1 MKKRRRRL
9 RRRQREALR
18 VLIPAGAAV
27 IAIIVLAVVLVVRN
41 SKETSA
47 GAETVQDQAET
58 GAMPETEM
66 SEPTEETDIPDG
78 TEPSEED
85 SVKAVSGT
93 EPVQNMAAEVGS
105 MDDAEDP
112 QSSSNMEGG
121 SQTGAEVDVSKAAAS
136 ENETAE
142 ETLGIDVSKYQG
154 TIDWGQVKAS
164 GVDFA
169 MVRVGYRAKTTGIL
183 YEDPGARYN
192 LQEANANRI
201 QTGAYFFS
209 SAVTQEEAREEAEW
223 VASFIAKYK
232 ITYPVAYNCEDFQSP
247 DSRQNGLSMEE
258 RTQIACAFL
267 DTVAAKGYTPMFYAS
282 RNEMEGNAQWNMDTL
297 GSRYKVWVSQ
307 YPEKPFP
314 ETPKSSY
321 SRAHDM
327 WQYTSKGQVAGIR
340 GNVDVNVAYFGYSE
354 EAEAKDK
361 NPAQIVEA
369 NPEVGMNFTEVDET
383 VTAKDATNL
392 RNLPTTEGSTIVHQ
406 LKNGE
411 TAQRTGIGSNG
422 WDRVIYNGQRLYAV
436 HSFLTTDLSAKGQ
449 SESAQ
454 ADGGN
459 GSQQGVSGTGEN
471 AADAQ
476 TSQAGGLTF
485 RAVNEAVTA
494 RDKVN
499 LRNQPSTETGKIV
512 GTLSYGEAVVR
523 TGISGSSDTGW
534 SRLEVNGQVVYA
546 SSRLL
551 ATSMDY
557 KEKEKPTPE
566 NPEAG
571 MRFVAASGTVKAKSG
586 ETNLRTLPTTNE
598 PSAVVAQLTGDAT
611 AQRIAVETDKGWTK
625 LSYNGQIVYAV
636 SSYLTVTE

>member
-1 MKKRRRRL
+1 
-9 RRRQREALR
+9 
-18 VLIPAGAAV
+18 
-27 IAIIVLAVVLVVRN
+27 
-41 SKETSA
+41 
-47 GAETVQDQAET
+47 
-58 GAMPETEM
+58 
-66 SEPTEETDIPDG
+66 
-78 TEPSEED
+78 
-85 SVKAVSGT
+85 
-93 EPVQNMAAEVGS
+93 
-105 MDDAEDP
+105 
-112 QSSSNMEGG
+112 
-121 SQTGAEVDVSKAAAS
+121 
-136 ENETAE
+136 
-142 ETLGIDVSKYQG
+142 
-154 TIDWGQVKAS
+154 
-164 GVDFA
+164 
-169 MVRVGYRAKTTGIL
+169 
-183 YEDPGARYN
+183 
-192 LQEANANRI
+192 
-201 QTGAYFFS
+201 
-209 SAVTQEEAREEAEW
+209 
-223 VASFIAKYK
+223 
-232 ITYPVAYNCEDFQSP
+232 
-247 DSRQNGLSMEE
+247 
-258 RTQIACAFL
+258 
-267 DTVAAKGYTPMFYAS
+267 
-282 RNEMEGNAQWNMDTL
+282 
-297 GSRYKVWVSQ
+297 
-307 YPEKPFP
+307 
-314 ETPKSSY
+314 
-321 SRAHDM
+321 M

-340 GNVDVNVAYFGYSE
+340 GNVDVNVAYFGYSQ

-369 NPEVGMNFTEVDET
+369 NPEVGMNFTEVDER

-392 RNLPTTEGSTIVHQ
+392 RNLPTTEGSTVVHQ
-406 LKNGE
+406 LQNGE

-436 HSFLTTDLSAKGQ
+436 HSFLTMDLSATGQ

-459 GSQQGVSGTGEN
+459 GSQQGASGTGEN
-471 AADAQ
+471 VTDAQ

-499 LRNQPSTETGKIV
+499 LRDQPSTETGKIV

>member
-1 MKKRRRRL
+1 MCIR
-9 RRRQREALR
+9 
-18 VLIPAGAAV
+18 
-27 IAIIVLAVVLVVRN
+27 
-41 SKETSA
+41 
-47 GAETVQDQAET
+47 
-58 GAMPETEM
+58 
-66 SEPTEETDIPDG
+66 
-78 TEPSEED
+78 D
-85 SVKAVSGT
+85 S
-93 EPVQNMAAEVGS
+93 
-105 MDDAEDP
+105 
-112 QSSSNMEGG
+112 
-121 SQTGAEVDVSKAAAS
+121 
-136 ENETAE
+136 
-142 ETLGIDVSKYQG
+142 
-154 TIDWGQVKAS
+154 
-164 GVDFA
+164 
-169 MVRVGYRAKTTGIL
+169 
-183 YEDPGARYN
+183 
-192 LQEANANRI
+192 
-201 QTGAYFFS
+201 
-209 SAVTQEEAREEAEW
+209 
-223 VASFIAKYK
+223 
-232 ITYPVAYNCEDFQSP
+232 
-247 DSRQNGLSMEE
+247 
-258 RTQIACAFL
+258 
-267 DTVAAKGYTPMFYAS
+267 
-282 RNEMEGNAQWNMDTL
+282 
-297 GSRYKVWVSQ
+297 
-307 YPEKPFP
+307 
-314 ETPKSSY
+314 
-321 SRAHDM
+321 
-327 WQYTSKGQVAGIR
+327 
-340 GNVDVNVAYFGYSE
+340 
-354 EAEAKDK
+354 
-361 NPAQIVEA
+361 
-369 NPEVGMNFTEVDET
+369 FTEVDET

-454 ADGGN
+454 ADGGDS
-459 GSQQGVSGTGEN
+459 SQQGVSGTGEN

>member
-78 TEPSEED
+78 TEPSEEG
-85 SVKAVSGT
+85 SVKEVSGT

-142 ETLGIDVSKYQG
+142 ATLGIDVSKYQG

-192 LQEANANRI
+192 LQEANANGI

-247 DSRQNGLSMEE
+247 DSRQNGPSMEE

-340 GNVDVNVAYFGYSE
+340 GNVDVNVAYFGYSQ

-392 RNLPTTEGSTIVHQ
+392 RNLPTTEGSTVVHQ
-406 LKNGE
+406 LQNGE

-454 ADGGN
+454 ADGGDS
-459 GSQQGVSGTGEN
+459 SQQGVSGTGEN

>member
-9 RRRQREALR
+9 RRRQREALC
-18 VLIPAGAAV
+18 VLIPAAAAV

-85 SVKAVSGT
+85 SVKEVSGT
-93 EPVQNMAAEVGS
+93 EPVPNMAAEVGS

-136 ENETAE
+136 ENETTEA
-142 ETLGIDVSKYQG
+142 TLGIDVSKYQG

-192 LQEANANRI
+192 LQEANANGI

-247 DSRQNGLSMEE
+247 DSRQNGISMEE

-314 ETPKSSY
+314 DTPKSSY

-340 GNVDVNVAYFGYSE
+340 GNVDVNVAYFGYSQ

-392 RNLPTTEGSTIVHQ
+392 RNLPTTEGSMIVHQ

-436 HSFLTTDLSAKGQ
+436 HSFLTTDLSAKDQ
-449 SESAQ
+449 SVSAQ
-454 ADGGN
+454 TDGGDA
-459 GSQQGVSGTGEN
+459 SQQGASGTGGN

-499 LRNQPSTETGKIV
+499 LRDQPSTETGKIV

-534 SRLEVNGQVVYA
+534 SRLEVNGQAVYA